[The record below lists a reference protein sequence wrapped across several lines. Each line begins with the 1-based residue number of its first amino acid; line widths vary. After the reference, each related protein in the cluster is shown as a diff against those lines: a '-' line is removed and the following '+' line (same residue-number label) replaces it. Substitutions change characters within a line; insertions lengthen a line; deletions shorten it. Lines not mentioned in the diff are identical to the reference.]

1 MKRTALC
8 FLFFVFVAA
17 MFAQLPGPI
26 PPVPPGQVPPAPAFP
41 AALRLFLDL
50 SDAQVD
56 SMRNLNADYVRFA
69 TGKFRRVSQVQG
81 EIADETAKSPLDPM
95 GLGLRYAEIEAIR
108 RQLVEEQAKLRNAI
122 RAVLNDPQ
130 RARLKALEDIAKLL
144 PIYGEAV
151 SVNLIEGFG
160 GFAPGARVGVFFGD
174 RWIDSSSFRGPVGA
188 EPDKENP

>member
-17 MFAQLPGPI
+17 MFAQLPGLI
-26 PPVPPGQVPPAPAFP
+26 PPGPPGQVPPAPAFP

-56 SMRNLNADYVRFA
+56 SIRNLNADYVRFA

-95 GLGLRYAEIEAIR
+95 GLGLRYEIG
-108 RQLVEEQAKLRNAI
+108 
-122 RAVLNDPQ
+122 RASC
-130 RARLKALEDIAKLL
+130 RER
-144 PIYGEAV
+144 
-151 SVNLIEGFG
+151 
-160 GFAPGARVGVFFGD
+160 
-174 RWIDSSSFRGPVGA
+174 
-188 EPDKENP
+188 